1 MLKIILILLV
11 IKVII
16 SAIVFYYFPQIFLWV
31 LQKILIKMDKAEE
44 QLVEMSNKKHPKSL
58 YKKIVSIKKR

>member
-11 IKVII
+11 VKVLLT
-16 SAIVFYYFPQIFLWV
+16 SLAIYFFPQIFLYV
-31 LQKILIKMDKAEE
+31 LQKTLIKMDKAEE
-44 QLVEMSNKKHPKSL
+44 QLVEMSNKKYPKSL